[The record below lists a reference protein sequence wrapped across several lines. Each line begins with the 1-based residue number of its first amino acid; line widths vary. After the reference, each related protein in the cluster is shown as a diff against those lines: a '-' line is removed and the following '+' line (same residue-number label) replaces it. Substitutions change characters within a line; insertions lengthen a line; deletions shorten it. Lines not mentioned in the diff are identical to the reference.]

1 MPGDTNDRKT
11 TRGRDRRGEPGGS
24 ALGMDGKIR
33 LLIVDDHAMVREG
46 LEAML
51 SVDPRFGC
59 ILTASSR
66 DETMQVL
73 EESRPHLIL
82 LDLRMPGFDGF
93 NVLDTV
99 LARWP
104 EMRVL
109 ILSAGATGPE
119 IYLARRTGARGYIC
133 KTAKRDALL
142 KAIDT
147 VIKGGLFFEDDVAP
161 EEGDVVLSA
170 RELEVLRQLGRSLS
184 TDELGVVLGIS
195 KHTVKSHLK
204 AIFQKLGVA
213 GQAEA
218 VSRAYEMG
226 IMTVEKGR

>member
-1 MPGDTNDRKT
+1 MDDRKT
-11 TRGRDRRGEPGGS
+11 TRGRDGRGPRQKS

-51 SVDPRFGC
+51 SVDPRFES

-66 DETMQVL
+66 EETMQVL

-119 IYLARRTGARGYIC
+119 IHLVRRTGARGYIC

-147 VIKGGLFFEDDVAP
+147 VIAGGTFFEDHAAVD
-161 EEGDVVLSA
+161 EGDTILSA
-170 RELEVLRQLGRSLS
+170 REVEVLRQLGRSLS
-184 TDELGVVLGIS
+184 AEELGVVLGIS

-204 AIFQKLGVA
+204 SIFGKLGVA

-218 VSRAYEMG
+218 VARAYEMG
-226 IMTVEKGR
+226 IITVEKGR

>member
-1 MPGDTNDRKT
+1 MDEGNSRKT
-11 TRGRDRRGEPGGS
+11 TRGRDGRGERQTS

-51 SVDPRFGC
+51 SVDPRFEC

-66 DETMQVL
+66 EETMQVL

-119 IYLARRTGARGYIC
+119 IHLVRRTGARGYIC

-147 VIKGGLFFEDDVAP
+147 VIAGGTFFEDHVTADETDAT
-161 EEGDVVLSA
+161 LSA

-184 TDELGVVLGIS
+184 AEELGVVLGIS

-204 AIFQKLGVA
+204 SIFAKLGVA

-218 VSRAYEMG
+218 VARAYEMG
-226 IMTVEKGR
+226 IITVEKGL

>member
-1 MPGDTNDRKT
+1 MKETRKT
-11 TRGRDRRGEPGGS
+11 LRGRDRQDGDRLPP
-24 ALGMDGKIR
+24 LGMDRKIR

-51 SVDPRFGC
+51 STDPRFDS

-66 DETMQVL
+66 DETL
-73 EESRPHLIL
+73 EILEQARPQIML

-93 NVLDTV
+93 AVLDSV
-99 LARWP
+99 LEQWP

-119 IYLARRTGARGYIC
+119 VNLARRNGARGYIC
-133 KTAKRDALL
+133 KSAGRAALL
-142 KAIDT
+142 DAIDK
-147 VIKGGLFFEDDVAP
+147 VVSGGTFFESEP
-161 EEGDVVLSA
+161 ESRAVEMALST

-184 TDELGVVLGIS
+184 TDELGIVLGIS

-204 AIFQKLGVA
+204 AIFMKLGVA

-218 VSRAYEMG
+218 VTRAYEMG